1 MAVIKI
7 VVNVLA
13 VILKDVVVDYAVV
26 RIVLAVI
33 QIGVVV
39 DYVLNVAVF
48 AFVRMVAVAF
58 QLAVIVV
65 NYALVANAILIVQKF
80 FIQIKC

>member
-1 MAVIKI
+1 
-7 VVNVLA
+7 
-13 VILKDVVVDYAVV
+13 
-26 RIVLAVI
+26 VI

-39 DYVLNVAVF
+39 DYVLNVDVF
-48 AFVRMVAVAF
+48 AFVRMVAVAL

-65 NYALVANAILIVQKF
+65 NYALVANAILIVLKY